1 MGARQRR
8 IERKVRVDVDYG
20 MGGSVSGV
28 FSRDEL
34 AGKPAGE
41 VIQRVLDHPQ
51 ALGTAARTAKVLR
64 DAIQTGRAIDLELT
78 RNESRRSEG
87 APITFERILVPR
99 EEEAGQGEKGLVQ
112 ETEEIT
118 MRLSESYCGG
128 DSRWQ
133 PGRTRDR
140 G

>member
-1 MGARQRR
+1 VG
-8 IERKVRVDVDYG
+8 VDYG

-28 FSRDEL
+28 FPRDEL

-51 ALGTAARTAKVLR
+51 TPGTAGRTAKVLG
-64 DAIQTGRAIDLELT
+64 DAIRTGRAIDLELT
-78 RNESRRSEG
+78 RNASRRSEG
-87 APITFERILVPR
+87 EPISFDHILVPR
-99 EEEAGQGEKGLVQ
+99 EQDAEQSEGGLVQ
-112 ETEEIT
+112 ETEEIA

-133 PGRTRDR
+133 PGRYRDR